1 MTGRACMTRSCGG
14 SGEDNGEQR
23 VQPVQIPRVYGVL
36 PELPP
41 PCYNHGVMQVTVKMP
56 DEVARQWGE
65 TPEAV
70 GRHVLEDAGIEGYR
84 AGRLSHRQ
92 VGEMLGLD
100 YWQTE
105 AFLKQRG
112 VPVNYSAAD
121 LEADNA
127 TLEKILGRS

>member
-1 MTGRACMTRSCGG
+1 M
-14 SGEDNGEQR
+14 
-23 VQPVQIPRVYGVL
+23 QI
-36 PELPP
+36 
-41 PCYNHGVMQVTVKMP
+41 TVKMP

-70 GRHVLEDAGIEGYR
+70 GRHVLEDAAIEGYR

-92 VGEMLGLD
+92 VGEMFGFD

-105 AFLKQRG
+105 AFFTERG
-112 VPVNYSAAD
+112 VPLNYSAAD

-127 TLEKILGRS
+127 TLDKILGLS